1 MYISLCSFISAEPST
16 LSPSIFDGQL
26 LQEQYQSPTSMD
38 IMETTKAEQ
47 CIPPLL
53 LAAQMPSCNQSY
65 LFQGKMVL
73 LDKLLSKLKERD
85 SRALKFTQ
93 VVWACMELSIMY
105 SIELLAKLEV
115 RDQMPCRPT
124 HFRDWTSPDYLMFHG
139 YQHSRIEDNI
149 DGEHRHASIAVFVAI
164 NLATADID
172 ILYHSDWLTYK
183 LKIRLI
189 GFARRKKLKF
199 TYSAQRLGYS
209 IFAHNKY
216 HRMKKNLWCLKRK
229 KKASIGK
236 VETACII

>member
-1 MYISLCSFISAEPST
+1 
-16 LSPSIFDGQL
+16 
-26 LQEQYQSPTSMD
+26 
-38 IMETTKAEQ
+38 
-47 CIPPLL
+47 
-53 LAAQMPSCNQSY
+53 
-65 LFQGKMVL
+65 MVL

-124 HFRDWTSPDYLMFHG
+124 HFRDWTSPGTTMLLYILEDYLMFHG

-149 DGEHRHASIAVFVAI
+149 DGEHRHASTAVFVAI

-172 ILYHSDWLTYK
+172 ILYHSDCRLTYK

-189 GFARRKKLKF
+189 GFARRKKLNF
-199 TYSAQRLGYS
+199 TYSAQS
-209 IFAHNKY
+209 KDSAFANFINQCKW
-216 HRMKKNLWCLKRK
+216 NLQTRHEQQQ
-229 KKASIGK
+229 
-236 VETACII
+236 VEAHATKHEKGNY